1 MIGISAPKRY
11 PRLPNVPTIAES
23 GVKGYEAA
31 QWYGVVAPAGTP
43 APVVNKLSSDINAIA
58 AQADVSERFFSQ
70 GIEPVSS
77 TPEQFAAFIKAS
89 VAKYGKIVKALGVRP
104 E

>member
-1 MIGISAPKRY
+1 MLAVSSPKRY
-11 PRLPNVPTIAES
+11 SRLPEVPTVAES

-43 APVVNKLSSDINAIA
+43 PAIVTKLATEVNAIV
-58 AQADVSERFFSQ
+58 AQPDVAERFYSQ
-70 GIEPVSS
+70 GIEPVGS
-77 TPEQFAAFIKAS
+77 TPEEFAAFIKAS
-89 VAKYGKIVKALGVRP
+89 VVKYAKIVKALGVKP